1 MAWRP
6 AGTVALIGGGP
17 ASLSRLRPPGVSLP
31 LAPSAARSARRPRKT
46 DGRPQEEEVQG
57 QGPQP
62 PRRRLAPRGASPQ
75 RLPPLQLR
83 EAAPRGLRQLWL
95 VRRPRGR
102 RGRLN
107 PVGSAERRVGP
118 MLPIAIDAMGGDH
131 APGAIVEGARRAA
144 NELGVP
150 VVLVGRPEDL
160 NPLRGDLDVV
170 AASQVI
176 GMDADAGSSV
186 RTMKDSSLVR
196 AAEAVRD
203 GRAAAMVSAGNTG
216 ATMASALLRLGRI
229 KGVARPAIATPIP
242 VPGSTPTVLLDAG
255 ANAECQPQWLVQFA
269 QMGATFARERYR
281 IAEPR
286 VGLLSI
292 GEEPTKGNALVKET
306 HGLLGEAGVL
316 DRAGARF
323 VGNVEGRDIMTPD
336 VDVVVTDGFTG
347 NVALKTLEGG
357 LRSLVTAVVDG
368 LSATD
373 VADAALGALMPL
385 YAALDPD
392 QTGGAMLLGVDG
404 VCIISHGSSSATA
417 VVNATRVA
425 AEMVEAGVVERLR
438 SAVASA

>member
-1 MAWRP
+1 
-6 AGTVALIGGGP
+6 
-17 ASLSRLRPPGVSLP
+17 
-31 LAPSAARSARRPRKT
+31 
-46 DGRPQEEEVQG
+46 
-57 QGPQP
+57 
-62 PRRRLAPRGASPQ
+62 
-75 RLPPLQLR
+75 
-83 EAAPRGLRQLWL
+83 
-95 VRRPRGR
+95 
-102 RGRLN
+102 
-107 PVGSAERRVGP
+107 
-118 MLPIAIDAMGGDH
+118 
-131 APGAIVEGARRAA
+131 
-144 NELGVP
+144 
-150 VVLVGRPEDL
+150 
-160 NPLRGDLDVV
+160 
-170 AASQVI
+170 
-176 GMDADAGSSV
+176 MDAPGSSV

-203 GRAAAMVSAGNTG
+203 GRASAMVSAGNTG

-242 VPGSTPTVLLDAG
+242 VPGSSPTVLLDAG
-255 ANAECQPQWLVQFA
+255 ANADCQPQWLVQFA
-269 QMGATFARERYR
+269 QMGAVFSRERYG

-292 GEEPTKGNALVKET
+292 GEEPTKGNALVKEA
-306 HGLLGEAGVL
+306 HGLLAAAGAL

-336 VDVVVTDGFTG
+336 IDVVVTDGFTG

-357 LRSLVTAVVDG
+357 LRTLVAAVLEG

-373 VADAALGALMPL
+373 VADAAFAALLPL
-385 YAALDPD
+385 YGTLDPD

-425 AEMVEAGVVERLR
+425 GEMVEAGVVDRLR